1 MPSDFIESSK
11 YQGHVGSVTCLDI
24 STSSSTNLL
33 VSGSEDG
40 TARIWDL
47 RSHRRRAVSCIQ
59 THGEVSSVK
68 LGTEPLV
75 PTLPG
80 QDDETEPP
88 APSSQSPF
96 AHDVSV

>member
-80 QDDETEPP
+80 GAEDETE
-88 APSSQSPF
+88 APSLQSPF